1 MEKSMK
7 STSSDIRIGQ
17 QIGHWRITGK
27 APDRESEPFYLC
39 RCHCGKERLF
49 SARTIKKGALSRCA
63 CNKGKRGTRVPE
75 LESGPLPASVQDI
88 FKMINRGY
96 LPPADQFSVRDGSP
110 AWTLQSLAGIL
121 GISPDELLV
130 HINQAGQR
138 FSPIIPGAP
147 HNEYVIAG

>member
-1 MEKSMK
+1 M
-7 STSSDIRIGQ
+7 TCTHSDIRIGQ

-27 APDRESEPFYLC
+27 TPDMESDAFYRC

-49 SARTIKKGALSRCA
+49 SASTVRKGALSRCS
-63 CNKGKRGTRVPE
+63 CKKGKHSMRNAE

-88 FKMINRGY
+88 FQMIHRGY

-121 GISPDELLV
+121 GISPDELLE
-130 HINQAGQR
+130 HINRAGQR